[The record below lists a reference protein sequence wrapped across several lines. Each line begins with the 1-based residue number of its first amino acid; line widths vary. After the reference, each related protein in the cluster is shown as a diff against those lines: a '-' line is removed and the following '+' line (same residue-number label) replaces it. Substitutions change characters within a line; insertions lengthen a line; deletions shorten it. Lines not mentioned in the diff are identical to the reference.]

1 MWEVVPSLVPVLPM
15 CFPRSTWGREAREPT
30 MPKLTKRSVDAIKP
44 AAADLFLW
52 DDELPGFGL
61 RVWPSGRKVYVAQY
75 RLGGRGS
82 RTRRLTIGTHGV
94 LTPEQA
100 REEARQALAA
110 VARGEDPSAATL
122 EAAEALSA
130 VVPYY
135 LAHVEAKRKPT
146 TATEYRRIFA
156 EYVQPKLGARRLDEI
171 TTGDLARLHEAMRKT
186 PVQANR
192 VLARLSSL
200 FTWAATSGFLPKAHP
215 NPTTGVSRYREEGKE
230 RYLTAAESLRLGE
243 ALTLAATKGLP
254 AAPGRSKPRKTGKT
268 AKHANKRWNTV
279 HPADPIAVSAL
290 RFLYLTGTRK
300 SESLRLSWREV
311 DLERGCLR
319 LGDSKTG
326 AKVVQLGGPA
336 VQLLAELPRV
346 EGSPWVFPGANP
358 SKPLATVRRVWEAV
372 RHAAKL
378 GDVRLHDLR
387 HSFAS
392 AAASGGASLLVIG
405 ALLGH
410 KRPETTKR
418 YAHLTD
424 DLVRATANRV
434 ATDLAVAA
442 ERPAGGPRALPL
454 RRA

>member
-1 MWEVVPSLVPVLPM
+1 
-15 CFPRSTWGREAREPT
+15 
-30 MPKLTKRSVDAIKP
+30 MPKLTKRTVDATKP

-82 RTRRLTIGTHGV
+82 RTRRLTIGAHGV

-100 REEARQALAA
+100 REQARQALAA
-110 VARGEDPSAATL
+110 VARGEDPSVRTSTDS
-122 EAAEALSA
+122 EALSA
-130 VVPYY
+130 VVVRY
-135 LAHVEAKRKPT
+135 LAHVEAKRKPA

-156 EYVQPKLGARRLDEI
+156 AYVEPKLGARRMDEI
-171 TTGDLARLHEAMRKT
+171 TKGDVARLHEAMRKT

-192 VLARLSSL
+192 VLARVSSL
-200 FTWAATSGFLPKAHP
+200 FTWAAASGYLPESHR
-215 NPTTGVSRYREEGKE
+215 NPSRGVSRYREQGKE
-230 RYLTAAESLRLGE
+230 RYLTAAENLRLGE
-243 ALTLAATKGLP
+243 ALTMAATKGLP

-268 AKHANKRWNTV
+268 AKHANKRWDAV
-279 HPADPIAVSAL
+279 HPADPIAVAAL

-300 SESLRLSWREV
+300 MEALRLSWREV

-326 AKVVQLGGPA
+326 KKVVQLGAPA

-358 SKPLATVRRVWEAV
+358 AKPLASVRRVWEAV

-424 DLVRATANRV
+424 DLVKATANRV
-434 ATDLAVAA
+434 ASDLAAA
-442 ERPAGGPRALPL
+442 STRATILRQTVLPR
-454 RRA
+454 RRKGA